1 MIILKKAKCNLT
13 VFSIGAI
20 GYGLIEI
27 LWRGNTHWSML
38 LAGGPSFLG
47 LSKISEKLKKFSL
60 LKKAL
65 IGCLFITAVEY
76 IFGIIFNVILK
87 RKVWDYSRM
96 PLNIGGQICAL
107 YSFYWL
113 ILSFIFIPLA
123 DKIQNKMR
131 RTL

>member
-38 LAGGPSFLG
+38 LAGGTSFLG